1 MGRIILYILILG
13 SFISCL
19 KKQNLPIEE
28 PQWPRFLFEGWIVY
42 PDTTPV
48 ENAKVILVP
57 VVFMFADT
65 MPEESTYTDFRGYFT
80 FGKIPALAADF
91 YVFKGTELL
100 LFKQVVIQ
108 RDRSD
113 TFFIGDSLSDSL
125 FRNSVPPQKIY
136 KIPFLK
142 IRNQF

>member
-13 SFISCL
+13 FL
-19 KKQNLPIEE
+19 KKQNLSVEE

-48 ENAKVILVP
+48 KDAKVILVP

-65 MPEESTYTDFRGYFT
+65 MPEESTYTDFKGYFT
-80 FGKIPALAADF
+80 F
-91 YVFKGTELL
+91 
-100 LFKQVVIQ
+100 
-108 RDRSD
+108 
-113 TFFIGDSLSDSL
+113 SDSL
-125 FRNSVPPQKIY
+125 FKNSVPHQRIY